1 MKRRLFAGGLAA
13 LVADVVVRSQVQTP
27 RLLGIV
33 GTDDDFFDD
42 TVIHEIR
49 LNMNESDWQTLRDR
63 YREDIY
69 FQGDFR
75 WRDWVVRGVGIRSR
89 GHGSRSGVK
98 PGLRI
103 DLDHYVTDQK
113 FLGLTYFILRNQT
126 QDASN
131 LHERISM
138 LLFRRLG
145 IPAPRE
151 AHTRLYVNDRY
162 WGLYS
167 IVERPDPHFLARNL
181 GEGTGYVYKY
191 DYPVGGTGYYFE
203 DRGSSPD
210 AYVPLPFQPRT
221 HQTDP
226 RGDVIVQLIQTINQ
240 SNEAAWRTAMS
251 DFLDLRKLVKHVA
264 VEQFLSEQD
273 GFLSDYGGMNNYYFY
288 RYDNKNLFTL
298 IPWDKSEAFKDG
310 PFRSIFKNITGVPS
324 FKQNRLMA
332 RALAYRD
339 LYDAYLDALLEAAV
353 SAWETQ
359 PDGRTWLQREIELE
373 YNQVR
378 DAALADPNK
387 PFSNAQFEQAVD
399 DLRTFALQRR
409 DSVVQ
414 QVNAAR

>member
-13 LVADVVVRSQVQTP
+13 LVTDVVVRSQVLTP

-33 GTDDDFFDD
+33 GTDDAFFDD
-42 TVIHEIR
+42 TAVHEIR
-49 LNMNESDWQTLRDR
+49 LNMNESDWQALRDH
-63 YREDIY
+63 YLEDIY
-69 FQGDFR
+69 FSCDFR
-75 WRDWVVRGVGIRSR
+75 WRDWVVRNVGIRSR
-89 GHGSRSGVK
+89 GHGSRNPVK
-98 PGLRI
+98 PGVRI
-103 DLDHYVTDQK
+103 DFDHYVSGQM

-131 LHERISM
+131 LHERLSM

-145 IPAPRE
+145 IPASRE
-151 AHTRLYVNDRY
+151 AHTKLYVNDRY

-167 IVERPDPHFLARNL
+167 IVERVDPHFLTRNL

-191 DYPVGGTGYYFE
+191 DYPVNGTPYYFE
-203 DRGSSPD
+203 DRGSTPE

-226 RGDVIVQLIQTINQ
+226 RADVIIQLVQAISQTP
-240 SNEAAWRTAMS
+240 EATWRTAMS
-251 DFLDLRKLVKHVA
+251 EFLDLRKLVKHVA

-288 RYDNKNLFTL
+288 RYDNRKLFTF

-310 PFRSIFKNITGVPS
+310 PFRSIFKNIAGVPS

-339 LYDAYLDALLEAAV
+339 LYDAYLDALLEAAA
-353 SAWETQ
+353 SASEVQ
-359 PDGRTWLQREIELE
+359 PDGRPWLQREIEFE
-373 YNQVR
+373 YNQIR

-387 PFSNAQFEQAVD
+387 PFSNALFEQAVD
-399 DLRTFALQRR
+399 DLRAFARQRR